1 MITGNHFNHFSTGRS
16 LNTKTQSQYVLLPST
31 CSAFGELPV
40 DCGYP
45 SKIKVEALELVSS
58 VHDSLLLLLLLSK
71 IMPRRLFLEGVAPC
85 FFLGVVTFWILFKS
99 CFFTDS

>member
-1 MITGNHFNHFSTGRS
+1 MITGNHFNHFSTGSS

-31 CSAFGELPV
+31 CSASGELPV
-40 DCGYP
+40 SCGDP
-45 SKIKVEALELVSS
+45 SKIKVEALESVSS
-58 VHDSLLLLLLLSK
+58 VHDSLLLLLLSK
-71 IMPRRLFLEGVAPC
+71 LMPRRLFLEGVAPC

>member
-1 MITGNHFNHFSTGRS
+1 MITGNHFSTSSS

-31 CSAFGELPV
+31 CSASGELPV
-40 DCGYP
+40 SCGDP
-45 SKIKVEALELVSS
+45 SKIKVEALESVSS
-58 VHDSLLLLLLLSK
+58 VHDSLLLLLLSK
-71 IMPRRLFLEGVAPC
+71 LMPCRLFLEGVAPC